1 MTRFI
6 DPGQYEN
13 GEHAWWL
20 GGEAH
25 VGRDSVRGR
34 HANGW
39 RVMAGKLVPLFAGAV
54 IGGLSTFGATV
65 SVNGMSR
72 RSSTE
77 RCAETTGERSM
88 AMELER
94 DDRRRG
100 QDDVADSA
108 LGAGAVLAAFG
119 LGALA
124 GAVVVLLTTP
134 VSGPSV
140 RQRLRRGAETARHEL
155 DEIVAETE
163 QAWKPVG
170 EGAREAIKKTTS
182 RIKEAA
188 QVTKEAMT
196 KDAPPNEARS

>member
-1 MTRFI
+1 MTRII
-6 DPGQYEN
+6 DPGEYEN

-25 VGRDSVRGR
+25 VGRDSLRGR
-34 HANGW
+34 RASGW
-39 RVMAGKLVPLFAGAV
+39 RVMAVEAIPLLIGAA
-54 IGGLSTFGATV
+54 IGSLGAFGATV
-65 SVNGMSR
+65 SASGTSR
-72 RSSTE
+72 RLSTE
-77 RCAETTGERSM
+77 RCAETTAERRPSM
-88 AMELER
+88 EPEQ
-94 DDRRRG
+94 DNRRRG
-100 QDDVADSA
+100 RDDEAG
-108 LGAGAVLAAFG
+108 GAMGAAAVLAAFG

-124 GAVVVLLTTP
+124 GAVVVVLTTP

-170 EGAREAIKKTTS
+170 EGAREAIKKTAT

-188 QVTKEAMT
+188 QVTKEAMA
-196 KDAPPNEARS
+196 KEAPSNEGRS